1 MIRRSTVFKTAALS
15 LAISLAACSGGTP
28 DPTPTPTPTP
38 TVTPT
43 PTPVS
48 YASFPLTAA
57 TEFGTINAY
66 TSYTGDP
73 LVGGL
78 VLGVAGVEGPSTRF
92 RLAVL
97 ADPTAATTTNAQV
110 LRENTEETRFTLN
123 NGATTPVV
131 YLVTPPATTTP
142 EYVFT
147 MPDPSATPTP
157 GKTAS
162 GEFLNNT
169 VATKVTTDTGL
180 ALLRTSYAAY
190 LRADSTTGA
199 HRITYGVW
207 GYPTVASDMP
217 APTTAVPVAT
227 ATYTM
232 RVAGRRVTAA
242 GVVRLSG
249 TVTVNVNFGTGAVAM
264 VATVNTLD
272 SLGVPTFYGTFSG
285 SGSIAVGATTFTGN
299 FDASSPIPGNISGA
313 FFGPQAAEL
322 GISFAAS
329 GTVTGT
335 DTRLV
340 GVVVGKKN

>member
-1 MIRRSTVFKTAALS
+1 MIRRSTVFKGAALS

-38 TVTPT
+38 TVTPS

-48 YASFPLTAA
+48 YATFPLTAA
-57 TEFGTINAY
+57 TEFGTINSYA
-66 TSYTGDP
+66 SYTGDP

-78 VLGVAGVEGPSTRF
+78 VLGVAGLEGPSTRF

-97 ADPTAATTTNAQV
+97 ADPTAATTTNSEV
-110 LRENTEETRFTLN
+110 LRENTEETRFIAADLTA
-123 NGATTPVV
+123 G
-131 YLVTPPATTTP
+131 TPPATTVT
-142 EYVFT
+142 EYAFT
-147 MPDPSATPTP
+147 QNGT
-157 GKTAS
+157 TAGQTFR

-217 APTTAVPVAT
+217 APTTAVPVVT
-227 ATYTM
+227 ATYTL
-232 RVAGRRVTAA
+232 RIAGRRVTPA
-242 GVVRLSG
+242 GVVKLSG
-249 TVTVNVNFGTGAVAM
+249 TVNVNVNFGTGAVTM

-272 SLGVPTFYGTFSG
+272 ALGVATFYGTYNG
-285 SGSIAVGATTFTGN
+285 TGSIAVGATTFTGN
-299 FDASSPIPGNISGA
+299 FDASSPLPGNFTGA

-329 GTVTGT
+329 GTVAAT

-340 GVVVGKKN
+340 GVIVGKKN

>member
-15 LAISLAACSGGTP
+15 LAISLAASSGGTP
-28 DPTPTPTPTP
+28 TPSPTPTPTP

-48 YASFPLTAA
+48 YATFPLTAA
-57 TEFGTINAY
+57 SEFGTINSY

-97 ADPTAATTTNAQV
+97 ADPSLATSTTAEV
-110 LRENTEETRFTLN
+110 LRENTEESRFVAADLTA
-123 NGATTPVV
+123 G
-131 YLVTPPATTTP
+131 TPPATTVT
-142 EYVFT
+142 EYAFT
-147 MPDPSATPTP
+147 QAGT
-157 GKTAS
+157 TAGQTFR

-180 ALLRTSYAAY
+180 ALLRTSYSAY
-190 LRADSTTGA
+190 LRADSLTGA

-207 GYPTVASDMP
+207 GYPTVGSDMP
-217 APTTAVPVAT
+217 APTTAVPIAT
-227 ATYTM
+227 ATYAL
-232 RVAGRRVTAA
+232 RIAGRRVTAA

-249 TVTVNVNFGTGAVAM
+249 TVNVNVNFGTGAVTI

-272 SLGVPTFYGTFSG
+272 SAGVATFYGTFSG
-285 SGSIAVGATTFTGN
+285 SGSIAVGSTTFTGN
-299 FDASSPIPGNISGA
+299 FDATSPLPGNFTGA
-313 FFGPQAAEL
+313 FFGPKAAEL
-322 GISFAAS
+322 GLSFAAS
-329 GTVTGT
+329 GTTGGT
-335 DTRLV
+335 DTRIV
-340 GVVVGKKN
+340 GVLVGKKN